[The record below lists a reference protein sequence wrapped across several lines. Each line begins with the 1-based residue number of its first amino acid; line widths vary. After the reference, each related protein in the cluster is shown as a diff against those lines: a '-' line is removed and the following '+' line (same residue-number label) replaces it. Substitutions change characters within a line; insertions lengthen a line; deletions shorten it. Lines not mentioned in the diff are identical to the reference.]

1 MRRYHVVLSN
11 GTERDVEAHEVLVH
25 NGSLVFRN
33 EAGDDILI
41 YADTAWLACEVN
53 RLDDK

>member
-1 MRRYHVVLSN
+1 MRTYHVVLSD
-11 GTERDVEAHEVLVH
+11 GTERDVVAAEMLIH
-25 NGSLVFRN
+25 NGALVFRN

-41 YADTAWLACEVN
+41 YADTAWLVCEVS

>member
-1 MRRYHVVLSN
+1 MRTYHVVLSD
-11 GTERDVEAHEVLVH
+11 GTERDVVAAEMLIH
-25 NGSLVFRN
+25 NGALVFRN

-41 YADTAWLACEVN
+41 YADTAWLACEVS